1 MSAEHYCDECGKKM
15 KRTANVSFIA
25 NRATEPSSTGVF
37 STMVPNEKRNID
49 RIFPWQIFAEVEI

>member
-1 MSAEHYCDECGKKM
+1 MSAEHYCVECGKKM
-15 KRTANVSFIA
+15 KRTAKCEFYCK
-25 NRATEPSSTGVF
+25 SSTGAF